1 MRLGSYIA
9 VAVVYTEAEALTG
22 PLTWEPSYAEGM
34 AFKRKNKQTNKQND
48 SLESQLL
55 DNKDC
60 ALPPL
65 GTWKYSALA
74 PASEGQRADP

>member
-34 AFKRKNKQTNKQND
+34 AFKRKKKPKRLFGVSAPGQQGLCFASFGN
-48 SLESQLL
+48 LEILSTG
-55 DNKDC
+55 
-60 ALPPL
+60 P
-65 GTWKYSALA
+65 
-74 PASEGQRADP
+74 SE